1 MRNVA
6 LDELQAGIKTDR
18 RNINNLRYADNINLV
33 AGREE
38 ELKNLLM
45 RVKEESERDD
55 LRLNIYLK
63 RKTKIMTSSPIAAV
77 KSLQSCPTL
86 CDPRDGRH
94 QAPPIPGT
102 LQARTVE
109 WVAIS
114 FSNA

>member
-1 MRNVA
+1 
-6 LDELQAGIKTDR
+6 
-18 RNINNLRYADNINLV
+18 
-33 AGREE
+33 
-38 ELKNLLM
+38 M

-109 WVAIS
+109 WVATS